1 MASNWIQVQGQGHCS
16 PFTTKKKKKNHHRTR
31 RTQQVATSLQQVK
44 PQKKKKGGDRS
55 YDRDSCGTLKR
66 GSHSLTDGIHR
77 AGGTS
82 KDLPLSRTREVV
94 NHGLGLTYGVGFCSL
109 LCER

>member
-16 PFTTKKKKKNHHRTR
+16 PFTTKKKNHHRTR

-44 PQKKKKGGDRS
+44 PQKKKKKKVGTEVTTEIPVGPLNAGPIRS
-55 YDRDSCGTLKR
+55 PTVFTERVGPARTCRYQGLERWSIMDS
-66 GSHSLTDGIHR
+66 
-77 AGGTS
+77 
-82 KDLPLSRTREVV
+82 V
-94 NHGLGLTYGVGFCSL
+94 LTYGVGFCSL